1 MARDMKDVLLLTILF
16 LGFRLLS
23 GSLLDAAA
31 AVVSDALP
39 SPKVGGTAPLSEPV
53 KPLVVAAVS
62 VDGWLLLLLL
72 FRSARSSDSA
82 DSRLLCSWSLDGR
95 RWTAWLLAV
104 VVVVV
109 VALVAVVVVVI
120 VEMLPSF

>member
-1 MARDMKDVLLLTILF
+1 MKDVLLFTILF

-31 AVVSDALP
+31 DAVSDALP
-39 SPKVGGTAPLSEPV
+39 SPKAGGTAPLSEPE

-72 FRSARSSDSA
+72 FRSARSSESA
-82 DSRLLCSWSLDGR
+82 DSRLFCSWSLDGR
-95 RWTAWLLAV
+95 RWTAWLL
-104 VVVVV
+104 VV
-109 VALVAVVVVVI
+109 VAVVAVVAVVVVVI